1 MARNA
6 IPTFTTNQLI
16 TAAFMNT
23 YIKDNEAEHW
33 GRISSLENQII
44 QLQRQ
49 DVAIV
54 GRNSAQSI
62 GNNTEVSLQWNVN
75 SHVTDPGM
83 HSTSSNPDKLYAVNS
98 GVYLI
103 TLNGGFVPNGNGQ
116 RHIAIRLVGGS
127 TLAFEGQLGLSI
139 EGNFFSLAAMVYLTA
154 GQYVYATA
162 WQSSGA
168 ALDFRYEA
176 TSFPAFAMHL
186 LKG

>member
-33 GRISSLENQII
+33 GRISSLEAKII
-44 QLQRQ
+44 PLQRQ

-54 GRNSAQSI
+54 GRNSVQSI
-62 GNNTEVSLQWNVN
+62 ANESEVVLQWNFN
-75 SHVTDPGM
+75 THVTEPGM
-83 HSTSSNPDKLYAVNS
+83 HSTSSNPDKLYAVND
-98 GVYLI
+98 GVHLI
-103 TLNGGFVPNGNGQ
+103 TLNGGFVPNGTGQ
-116 RHIAIRLVGGS
+116 RHLAIRLVGGS

-168 ALDFRYEA
+168 ALDFRYEV
-176 TSFPAFAMHL
+176 SCYPSFAMHL